1 MMTRRSGFKQTN
13 VPAQERTIVK
23 VAKVWLGDDAF
34 VTIYAQGRKGFE
46 RRDLYGICARVRN
59 DLNTTTPAYYSASRR
74 RASLRWQLHER
85 VPDQNW

>member
-13 VPAQERTIVK
+13 VPAQTRSIVK
-23 VAKVWLGDDAF
+23 VTRVPGEQL

-59 DLNTTTPAYYSASRR
+59 DLNTTPVAYYSANLRPVTQ
-74 RASLRWQLHER
+74 RWQLHER